1 MSHCDLGPEP
11 AERYVA
17 GDMPELER
25 TGFEEHFFGC
35 DVCFRTVQALDD
47 ARQVLAEQ
55 GANAGVA
62 PASGRGLPL
71 RWMAAAA
78 TLVICAGVSMVVWR
92 GSTPGHVQQ
101 VQQSATRPGEAQA
114 ALPQPV
120 PPAPVA
126 RPQVPASSTA
136 PTPSATAP
144 PAPPSAPSRLE
155 RWAAVTPP
163 QYVALTTRSGQDQD
177 EDKDTRTFNEAMT
190 HYSAGR
196 HRQAADGLQTL
207 ADRAPAAA
215 HVQFFLGISE
225 LMSGNVARARGALQR
240 TAESGVSPYADEAHF
255 YLAKVALRAGDLT
268 TGVRELEIAVEREAG
283 PEGDAAKLLAE
294 LRRVGR

>member
-11 AERYVA
+11 AERYIA
-17 GDMPELER
+17 GNMPELER
-25 TGFEEHFFGC
+25 MGFEEHFFAC
-35 DVCFRTVQALDD
+35 DVCFRTVQALAD
-47 ARQVLAEQ
+47 ARQVLSEQ
-55 GANAGVA
+55 GASAGVA
-62 PASGRGLPL
+62 LASGRGLPL
-71 RWMAAAA
+71 KWMAAAA
-78 TLVICAGVSMVVWR
+78 TLVVCAGVSMVVWR
-92 GSTPGHVQQ
+92 MSPPDLQQ
-101 VQQSATRPGEAQA
+101 VQESATPPGEAQA

-126 RPQVPASSTA
+126 RPQVPAPSA
-136 PTPSATAP
+136 VPTPSAP
-144 PAPPSAPSRLE
+144 PAPASPTAQSRLE

-196 HRQAADGLQTL
+196 HREAADGLQTL
-207 ADRAPAAA
+207 ADRAPATA

-225 LMSGNVARARGALQR
+225 LMTGNVARARGALQR
-240 TAESGVSPYADEAHF
+240 TAESGVKPYADEAHF
-255 YLAKVALRAGDLT
+255 YLAKAALRAGDLT